1 MAENDLFKKI
11 IDFANDVA
19 NESAEQEES
28 YRQIKN
34 TVQKFASNAQDVY
47 NEVQYWSGDNKQQRE
62 NDLNI
67 VRELSQ
73 RQRRMERFYHWLWV
87 IIAVATILICIFL

>member
-11 IDFANDVA
+11 INIANDVV

-28 YRQIKN
+28 YRKIKN

-47 NEVQYWSGDNKQQRE
+47 NEVQYWSGDNRQQRE
-62 NDLNI
+62 NDLER
-67 VRELSQ
+67 VRELSR
-73 RQRRMERFYHWLWV
+73 RQRRLEKLFYCLWA
-87 IIAVATILICIFL
+87 IIAIATILICIFL